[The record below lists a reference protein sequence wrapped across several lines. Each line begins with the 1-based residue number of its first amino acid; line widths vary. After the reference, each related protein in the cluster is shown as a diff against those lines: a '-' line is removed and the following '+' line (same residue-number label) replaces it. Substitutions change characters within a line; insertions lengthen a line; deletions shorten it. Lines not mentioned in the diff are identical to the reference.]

1 MDFDKAVRN
10 RKSVRNFS
18 SKKPN
23 WRAIIEC
30 IDAARYAPIA
40 GKNFT
45 LKFIMLQDKEKI
57 QQLSKAAEQDFIARA
72 PYVIAVY
79 SDNARLKN
87 LFGEEKGEV
96 YSRQGAGA
104 AIQNILLSIEDH
116 KLAGCWVGHCDEEQ
130 AKKILKIPDKMT
142 LEAIIPVGYDSER
155 KKTKPKT
162 KIELDNILYFDEHK
176 KKQMKAPFS
185 PET

>member
-23 WRAIIEC
+23 WRAVIEC
-30 IDAARYAPIA
+30 IDAARYAPVA

-45 LKFIMLQDKEKI
+45 LKFIMIQDKEKI
-57 QQLSKAAEQDFIARA
+57 QQLAKAAEQDFIAQA
-72 PYVIAVY
+72 PYIIAVY

-96 YSRQGAGA
+96 YSRQQTGA

-116 KLAGCWVGHCDEEQ
+116 KLAGCWVGHYDEEEI
-130 AKKILKIPDKMT
+130 KKLLKIPDSMT
-142 LEAIIPVGYDSER
+142 LEALIPVGYESER
-155 KKTKPKT
+155 KKTKPKER
-162 KIELDNILYFDEHK
+162 INMDSILYFDQHG
-176 KKQMKAPFS
+176 KKQMKMPFS
-185 PET
+185 PES

>member
-18 SKKPN
+18 NKKPN

-57 QQLSKAAEQDFIARA
+57 QKLANAAEQDFIAQA
-72 PYVIAVY
+72 PYIIAVY
-79 SDNARLKN
+79 SDSTRLKT
-87 LFGEEKGEV
+87 LFGEEKGEI

-104 AIQNILLSIEDH
+104 AIQNILLAIEDH
-116 KLAGCWVGHCDEEQ
+116 KLAGCWVGHYDETE
-130 AKKILKIPDKMT
+130 AKKILKIPDSMA
-142 LEAIIPVGYDSER
+142 LEAVIPVGYESER
-155 KKTKPKT
+155 KKTKPKER
-162 KIELDNILYFDEHK
+162 INMDSILYFNEHK
-176 KKQMKAPFS
+176 KKQMKAPPRS
-185 PET
+185 ET